1 MGFLNRKKEEDMFFP
16 DTSDTL
22 IVFDDE
28 NKTSDIVRISE
39 IRDEAVIATGR
50 YKLPIQD
57 CEITTGRE
65 GRIFFYR
72 APSQSVLETER
83 LAKLEY
89 NSVLTQITAYSPP
102 IPPASMDWTKGLLFA
117 ALIIAI
123 IVAAF

>member
-1 MGFLNRKKEEDMFFP
+1 MGLFKKKEEDMFFP

-28 NKTSDIVRISE
+28 NKTSDIVTISE

-50 YKLPIQD
+50 YKIPIQD
-57 CEITTGRE
+57 CEITTGRD

-83 LAKLEY
+83 LAKLEF
-89 NSVLTQITAYSPP
+89 NAVLTQVTAYSPP
-102 IPPASMDWTKGLLFA
+102 IPPATMDWTKGMLFA
-117 ALIIAI
+117 GLIIAI
-123 IVAAF
+123 IVGAF